1 MMVVETLIIIISICV
16 LWTQTYIQDWKSV
29 FLFLFV
35 VSLCHYVLETP
46 VYVSFGLAGILSCVM
61 NVTLCRVENYS
72 ESGLKN
78 LSNNS
83 DDESS
88 STDAEVDAGEDE
100 DDEDDSKPI
109 DDNPIDMGS
118 TIKDALQNFD
128 PKTLKN
134 MTKDTT
140 SLIKQQTELM
150 NVISQMQPVISKG
163 LSLVDKF
170 HGDGKTEKLFKQYSE
185 LSKLQKSIDN

>member
-1 MMVVETLIIIISICV
+1 MVVETLIILISICV

-35 VSLCHYVLETP
+35 VSFCQYVLETP

-61 NVTLCRVENYS
+61 NVTLSRVENYS
-72 ESGLKN
+72 ESGLKT
-78 LSNNS
+78 LSNDS
-83 DDESS
+83 DNESS
-88 STDAEVDAGEDE
+88 SSDEDE
-100 DDEDDSKPI
+100 KGVDEDEDEDDSKPI
-109 DDNPIDMGS
+109 DDNPIDMSS

-185 LSKLQKSIDN
+185 LSKLQKSIEN

>member
-1 MMVVETLIIIISICV
+1 M
-16 LWTQTYIQDWKSV
+16 
-29 FLFLFV
+29 
-35 VSLCHYVLETP
+35 LETP

-78 LSNNS
+78 LSNDS

-100 DDEDDSKPI
+100 DDDSKPI

-185 LSKLQKSIDN
+185 LSKLQKSMNN

>member
-1 MMVVETLIIIISICV
+1 MVIETLIIIISICV

-46 VYVSFGLAGILSCVM
+46 VYVSFGFAGILSCVM

-72 ESGLKN
+72 ENGIKLD
-78 LSNNS
+78 S
-83 DDESS
+83 DEDDDS
-88 STDAEVDAGEDE
+88 STDEEEEQGV
-100 DDEDDSKPI
+100 EDDSEPI
-109 DDNPIDMGS
+109 NDNPIDMSS

-185 LSKLQKSIDN
+185 LSKLQKSIGDA

>member
-78 LSNNS
+78 LSNDS

-140 SLIKQQTELM
+140 SLIKL
-150 NVISQMQPVISKG
+150 
-163 LSLVDKF
+163 
-170 HGDGKTEKLFKQYSE
+170 
-185 LSKLQKSIDN
+185 

>member
-1 MMVVETLIIIISICV
+1 MMVIETLIIIISICV

-35 VSLCHYVLETP
+35 VSFCHYVLETP
-46 VYVSFGLAGILSCVM
+46 VYVSFGFAGILSCVM

-72 ESGLKN
+72 ENGIKLD
-78 LSNNS
+78 S
-83 DDESS
+83 DEDDDS
-88 STDAEVDAGEDE
+88 STDEEEEQGV
-100 DDEDDSKPI
+100 EDDSEPI
-109 DDNPIDMGS
+109 NDNPIDMSS

-185 LSKLQKSIDN
+185 LSKLQKSIGDA